1 MMRKRKIIGIIG
13 LVLILVIVLFYVVR
27 IRPMVKEYKK
37 IAYDKLANIDEDTF
51 AKLENT
57 KVYGKNGELIGE
69 VNSGSYQYKK
79 ISEISKYVQDGYIA
93 VEDKNFKS
101 HHGIDY
107 LATVRAGIKLVL
119 NRGKAT
125 QGGSTITQQ
134 LVKNSFLSQKKTFT
148 RKIAEFFL
156 APEIEKM
163 YTKPQIM
170 EYYCNSN
177 YYGNRCY
184 GIGNAASYYFHKN
197 ADQLTL
203 SEAALLVGLSNN
215 PSRYDPVTNYNS
227 SIRKR
232 DRVLKHMLDAKVISK
247 TQYQQAKNEKIE
259 IAEYRK
265 NVKPEGYQTS
275 FAIYQAT
282 LELMKKNGFE
292 FQYTFQDKED
302 EKKYKERYQEE
313 YQKYFQK
320 LRNGGYKL
328 YTSFDQECQK
338 ALQSSVDHN
347 LRSFTKKKKGKYE
360 LQGAAVSIDNE
371 TGNIVAVVGGRG
383 QNDQYNRG
391 YLAIR
396 QPGSSIKPLLDYTPA
411 FDSGVYYPSKVIV
424 DRKTS
429 SGPSN
434 ADHSYSGSRTIRNAI
449 IHSTNTV
456 AWNVLQKIGVKN
468 GLKYLTNL
476 QFSNLSYLD
485 NKNASAALGGFTH
498 GVRVVDM
505 AKGFATLE
513 NGGVYQDNSCI
524 DKIMF
529 KDHEVLKHKNTRKNV
544 YSSASAYMITD
555 CMKDAVKNGTG
566 KNAQVKG
573 QIIAGKTGTTNDYK
587 DAWFCGYSRYYTTS
601 VWVGCDD
608 SKPMD
613 NLTGSSYPSKIFS
626 DYMTKVHKGK
636 IKKDFKMPNTV
647 YRKDGDLFSKDIDD
661 TLHETVLENILKEQ
675 IKKAENAVEDFEAFT
690 ITDGESAYLLDDK
703 YQKVCTAIMM
713 SVAVPVHASEQAT
726 VTIQESQGENRE
738 VDQVQSSETT
748 ESKPSTSQIT
758 TTAERKEEVTST
770 HKKKQNK
777 KKDNKKEKKVKKLKK
792 TKKKEK
798 VVHVKIKPTISS
810 SYQEQSIKIKKNKEY
825 IGKFIYFNQG
835 DAAWNS
841 SGYGIRAAGCGPTSM
856 AVCIST
862 LTEKWVT
869 PVDTTSW
876 AYEQGYYSSAG
887 SEHRAIPAMAEHWGL
902 KCDGLGTNYQKIK
915 ESLKHG
921 RPVVSLMGPGYFTRG
936 GHFMVLTEIDS
947 NDNVTVADVGSRKR
961 SQYKYSLHD
970 VISQSKVA
978 SAGGPFW
985 SIYKQGKAKTQ
996 NDSKSNKQVLKISK
1010 NKKTATKAKVN
1021 QKEKEII
1028 QSFYTELSKNLTDLE
1043 KELPNS
1049 KVLIGKKATGTEIPN
1064 GKINQCI
1071 YRLGEKLNN
1080 GHLQFIA
1087 THYYFGE
1094 EAILHGDAKSASID
1108 LNSRIQML
1116 DF

>member
-27 IRPMVKEYKK
+27 IQPMVKEYKK

-134 LVKNSFLSQKKTFT
+134 LVKNSFLSQEKTFT

-302 EKKYKERYQEE
+302 EKQYKERYQEE

-360 LQGAAVSIDNE
+360 LQGAAVSIDLE
-371 TGNIVAVVGGRG
+371 E
-383 QNDQYNRG
+383 
-391 YLAIR
+391 
-396 QPGSSIKPLLDYTPA
+396 
-411 FDSGVYYPSKVIV
+411 
-424 DRKTS
+424 
-429 SGPSN
+429 
-434 ADHSYSGSRTIRNAI
+434 
-449 IHSTNTV
+449 
-456 AWNVLQKIGVKN
+456 QKKW
-468 GLKYLTNL
+468 
-476 QFSNLSYLD
+476 
-485 NKNASAALGGFTH
+485 
-498 GVRVVDM
+498 
-505 AKGFATLE
+505 
-513 NGGVYQDNSCI
+513 
-524 DKIMF
+524 
-529 KDHEVLKHKNTRKNV
+529 
-544 YSSASAYMITD
+544 
-555 CMKDAVKNGTG
+555 KDAMETYVTQKEQQRIAENE
-566 KNAQVKG
+566 KAEKEAVQKRQVYEQQQNIKLVESY
-573 QIIAGKTGTTNDYK
+573 I
-587 DAWFCGYSRYYTTS
+587 SRLD
-601 VWVGCDD
+601 V
-608 SKPMD
+608 MD
-613 NLTGSSYPSKIFS
+613 TY
-626 DYMTKVHKGK
+626 
-636 IKKDFKMPNTV
+636 
-647 YRKDGDLFSKDIDD
+647 DD
-661 TLHETVLENILKEQ
+661 TAEDIITKLQEALKKCEDYDTYDELNQ
-675 IKKAENAVEDFEAFT
+675 KAE
-690 ITDGESAYLLDDK
+690 
-703 YQKVCTAIMM
+703 QAIERVRNLN
-713 SVAVPVHASEQAT
+713 SDT
-726 VTIQESQGENRE
+726 T
-738 VDQVQSSETT
+738 TT
-748 ESKPSTSQIT
+748 ES
-758 TTAERKEEVTST
+758 
-770 HKKKQNK
+770 N
-777 KKDNKKEKKVKKLKK
+777 
-792 TKKKEK
+792 
-798 VVHVKIKPTISS
+798 
-810 SYQEQSIKIKKNKEY
+810 
-825 IGKFIYFNQG
+825 
-835 DAAWNS
+835 
-841 SGYGIRAAGCGPTSM
+841 
-856 AVCIST
+856 
-862 LTEKWVT
+862 
-869 PVDTTSW
+869 
-876 AYEQGYYSSAG
+876 
-887 SEHRAIPAMAEHWGL
+887 
-902 KCDGLGTNYQKIK
+902 
-915 ESLKHG
+915 
-921 RPVVSLMGPGYFTRG
+921 
-936 GHFMVLTEIDS
+936 
-947 NDNVTVADVGSRKR
+947 
-961 SQYKYSLHD
+961 
-970 VISQSKVA
+970 
-978 SAGGPFW
+978 
-985 SIYKQGKAKTQ
+985 
-996 NDSKSNKQVLKISK
+996 
-1010 NKKTATKAKVN
+1010 
-1021 QKEKEII
+1021 
-1028 QSFYTELSKNLTDLE
+1028 
-1043 KELPNS
+1043 
-1049 KVLIGKKATGTEIPN
+1049 
-1064 GKINQCI
+1064 
-1071 YRLGEKLNN
+1071 
-1080 GHLQFIA
+1080 
-1087 THYYFGE
+1087 
-1094 EAILHGDAKSASID
+1094 
-1108 LNSRIQML
+1108 
-1116 DF
+1116 